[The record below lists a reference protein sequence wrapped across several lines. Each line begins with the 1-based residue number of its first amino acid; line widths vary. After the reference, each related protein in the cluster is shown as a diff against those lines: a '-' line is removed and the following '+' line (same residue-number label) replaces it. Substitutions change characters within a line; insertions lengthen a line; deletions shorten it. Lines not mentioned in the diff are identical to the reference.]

1 MAGIEA
7 DLRRM
12 ALAGASDDVLQ
23 SFVDARRRGDTDL
36 ADRLLALTQDPF
48 GPTPAPALT
57 PLQRL
62 RVAALRPVVNSLD
75 THVLYSYVRILWPLS
90 DQIVRSYQDPNHWAS
105 DTFVD
110 SIAQS
115 LMRVTLEHI
124 QPGSAGLGQPNQP

>member
-23 SFVDARRRGDTDL
+23 SFVDARRRGDADL
-36 ADRLLALTQDPF
+36 ADRLLTLTQEPF
-48 GPTPAPALT
+48 GPAPALT

-62 RVAALRPVVNSLD
+62 RVAALRPAVNSLD

-124 QPGSAGLGQPNQP
+124 QRGSAGLRQPNQP